1 MSPSRNP
8 AAKIDPM
15 LPAPGASPLSAADY
29 AQALLADCP
38 APPGPISPNPGP
50 GLDLTPK
57 FDAKL
62 DPQLDAVREW
72 ARSGAMALTG
82 STDGPPRLAP
92 GPLALAARGAALA
105 LATRAPGSRALAE
118 LDGPALLGERAAL
131 LGLGRQGSV
140 APGGG
145 CRLLAAQDGWLAL
158 NLARPE
164 DRELLP
170 AWLETPRQAGED
182 AWGFAQRALRTRA
195 LGTMIRRGRLMG
207 MAVAPVSEAP
217 TRPTPWLR
225 ADLTRRLGT
234 PPFPGQS
241 PRVLDLSSL
250 WAGPLCAQLLGASG
264 ARVIKAESVHRPDG
278 ARRGDPRFFDLLN
291 AGKLSVALELGQAR
305 GITALRALIAQADI
319 VVESARPRAL
329 AQMGID
335 PRACLDARP
344 GQVWVSITGYGRS
357 GEAGGWAG
365 FGDDAAIAAGAAVGT
380 AVGTAVGA
388 APGGT
393 AGTATRAAAGPGRA
407 PVFCGDAIADPLTG
421 LHAAVAALA
430 HWQSG
435 AGGLLDLSLSGV
447 TRSALAAEPGP
458 IAAPETRAR
467 VVPAAPSEADES
479 EPWQVITAAGAEPVA
494 RPRARPSRGPAAE
507 LGADTLRAL
516 APQP

>member
-1 MSPSRNP
+1 MSPNRNP
-8 AAKIDPM
+8 AAKNDPM

-29 AQALLADCP
+29 ARALLADCP
-38 APPGPISPNPGP
+38 APISPNPRPGP
-50 GLDLTPK
+50 DLNP
-57 FDAKL
+57 KL
-62 DPQLDAVREW
+62 DPKLDAAREW

-145 CRLLAAQDGWLAL
+145 CRLLVTQDGWLAL

-170 AWLETPRQAGED
+170 AWLESPGQAGED
-182 AWGFAQRALRTRA
+182 AWEFAQRALRTRA
-195 LGTMIRRGRLMG
+195 LGTLVRRGRLMG

-217 TRPTPWLR
+217 TQPTPWLR

-291 AGKLSVALELGQAR
+291 AGKLSVALELGQPS

-335 PRACLDARP
+335 PRTCLDARP

-365 FGDDAAIAAGAAVGT
+365 FGDDAAIAAGAAAGAGAGT
-380 AVGTAVGA
+380 AVGGASGA
-388 APGGT
+388 ASGSD
-393 AGTATRAAAGPGRA
+393 RE

-435 AGGLLDLSLSGV
+435 VGGLLDLSLSGV
-447 TRSALAAEPGP
+447 TRSALAAEPGS

-467 VVPAAPSEADES
+467 VVPAAPSPADES

-507 LGADTLRAL
+507 LGGDTLRAL

>member
-1 MSPSRNP
+1 MSPNRNP
-8 AAKIDPM
+8 AGKIDPM

-29 AQALLADCP
+29 ARALLADCP
-38 APPGPISPNPGP
+38 APIAPISPNPEPGP
-50 GLDLTPK
+50 DLNP
-57 FDAKL
+57 KL
-62 DPQLDAVREW
+62 DPTLDAAREW

-82 STDGPPRLAP
+82 SADGPPRLAP

-145 CRLLAAQDGWLAL
+145 CRLLATQDGWLAL

-170 AWLETPRQAGED
+170 AWLEAPGQAGED
-182 AWGFAQRALRTRA
+182 AWGLAQRALRTRA

-225 ADLTRRLGT
+225 TERIGRLGT

-291 AGKLSVALELGQAR
+291 AGKLSVALELGQPS

-329 AQMGID
+329 AQLGID

-365 FGDDAAIAAGAAVGT
+365 FGDDAAIAAGAATG
-380 AVGTAVGA
+380 
-388 APGGT
+388 
-393 AGTATRAAAGPGRA
+393 AAAGPDRN

-435 AGGLLDLSLSGV
+435 AGSLLDLSLSGV
-447 TRSALAAEPGP
+447 TRSALAAGSGP
-458 IAAPETRAR
+458 IPAPETRAR
-467 VVPAAPSEADES
+467 VVPTAPSETDES
-479 EPWQVITAAGAEPVA
+479 EPWRVITAAGTEPVA
-494 RPRARPSRGPAAE
+494 RPRARPSRGLAAE

>member
-1 MSPSRNP
+1 MSPNRNP
-8 AAKIDPM
+8 AAKNDPM

-29 AQALLADCP
+29 ARALLADCP
-38 APPGPISPNPGP
+38 APISPNPRPGP
-50 GLDLTPK
+50 DLNPMLDP
-57 FDAKL
+57 KL
-62 DPQLDAVREW
+62 DAAREW

-118 LDGPALLGERAAL
+118 LDGPALLGARAAL

-145 CRLLAAQDGWLAL
+145 CRLLATQDGWLAL

-170 AWLETPRQAGED
+170 AWLETSRQAGED

-195 LGTMIRRGRLMG
+195 LGAMIRRGRLMG

-217 TRPTPWLR
+217 TQPTPWLR

-291 AGKLSVALELGQAR
+291 AGKLSVALELGQPS

-357 GEAGGWAG
+357 GEAGEWAG
-365 FGDDAAIAAGAAVGT
+365 FGDDAAITAGAAAGSGAVAVVGT
-380 AVGTAVGA
+380 VVGTVVGA
-388 APGGT
+388 VVGAVSG
-393 AGTATRAAAGPGRA
+393 AASGSDRE

-435 AGGLLDLSLSGV
+435 AGALLDLSLSGV
-447 TRSALAAEPGP
+447 TRSALAAELGS

-467 VVPAAPSEADES
+467 VVPATPSQADES

-516 APQP
+516 APPP